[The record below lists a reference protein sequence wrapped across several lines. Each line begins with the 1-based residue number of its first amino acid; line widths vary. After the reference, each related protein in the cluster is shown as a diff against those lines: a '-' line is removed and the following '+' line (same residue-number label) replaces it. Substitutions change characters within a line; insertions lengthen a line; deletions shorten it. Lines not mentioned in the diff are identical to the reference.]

1 MCSTVA
7 RPTAA
12 TTTSAPI
19 AGPPSNPLP
28 PSRAAPSP
36 ASSRPTRCPMP
47 PAPPCLSNAFRKPPL
62 YSHHTNI
69 KYFTFPVTHSTQTT
83 YLPTNLRRAP
93 GFRPPQPY
101 HEIRGAT
108 LLTWLDLH
116 HGSDPPGDEFLLA
129 ETV

>member
-28 PSRAAPSP
+28 PSRAAPSAFWNSP
-36 ASSRPTRCPMP
+36 KP
-47 PAPPCLSNAFRKPPL
+47 PPGRGGRSPPCLSNAFRKPPL
-62 YSHHTNI
+62 YYHHTNI
-69 KYFTFPVTHSTQTT
+69 KYFSFPVTHSTQST
-83 YLPTNLRRAP
+83 YLPTTIRRTP

-101 HEIRGAT
+101 HEIRGGNP
-108 LLTWLDLH
+108 LTWLDRQKRAIL
-116 HGSDPPGDEFLLA
+116 SPLL
-129 ETV
+129 TFPYH